1 MKKNRLISAVA
12 LALTALII
20 TAAAAGD
27 AADPLISLSYLT
39 GAYRDTVNAAVEE
52 RLDTSDQTL
61 TDKTAAKLAAIGA
74 TGDMERTDVWK
85 ETRLKSGDVL
95 YGPSGL
101 CVLILA
107 GDVQVTFDSGAVV
120 DITTG
125 KTVESGSA
133 LSVDHRYMVA
143 EDTAALFTV
152 TSATAVVNYMGYY
165 GFSYSGAIDYN
176 AMAAALKT
184 MHLFRGSFT
193 AFGSGFDLELT
204 PTRLQALIM
213 FIRVLGEEEAALAY
227 TGTTPFDDIAPGT
240 DAARYVGYAYEK
252 GYTNG
257 YTAKL
262 WKPANTVNVYQYTE
276 FILRAL
282 GYSSAANTNLA
293 DTLERA
299 QTAGVM
305 TPTEAAAMKNVT
317 FLRAHLVY
325 LSYYAMDVPVA
336 ETGVPLREVLIGKG
350 VFTWDEAAAAQALV
364 TAPRIY

>member
-1 MKKNRLISAVA
+1 MKKKRLLPAIV
-12 LALTALII
+12 LALTAVII

-39 GAYRDTVNAAVEE
+39 GAYRDSVNAAVDQ
-52 RLDTSDQTL
+52 RLDAADQSL
-61 TDKTAAKLAAIGA
+61 SDKTSAKLAAIGA

-101 CVLILA
+101 CVLVLA
-107 GDVQVTFDSGAVV
+107 GDVHVTFDSGTVV
-120 DITTG
+120 DVTTG
-125 KTVESGSA
+125 ETVNSGDS
-133 LSVDHRYMVA
+133 LVVDHRYMVA
-143 EDTAALFTV
+143 EDTAALFNV
-152 TSATAVVNYMGYY
+152 SSATAVVNYMGYY
-165 GFSYSGAIDYN
+165 GFRYSGAIDYN

-193 AFGSGFDLELT
+193 AFGSGFDLELS

-257 YTAKL
+257 YTTKL

-305 TPTEAAAMKNVT
+305 TPTETSAMKNVT

-336 ETGVPLREVLIGKG
+336 DTGISLREALISKG

-364 TAPRIY
+364 PGQRIY

>member
-1 MKKNRLISAVA
+1 MKKNRLISAIA
-12 LALTALII
+12 LALAALLI

-39 GAYRDTVNAAVEE
+39 GAYRDSVNAAVEE
-52 RLDTSDQTL
+52 RLNNADRTL
-61 TDKTAAKLAAIGA
+61 NDKAAAKLAALGA

-101 CVLILA
+101 CVLVLA
-107 GDVQVTFDSGAVV
+107 GNVQVTFDSGTVV
-120 DITTG
+120 DVTTG
-125 KTVESGSA
+125 EAVPSGT
-133 LSVDHRYMVA
+133 LLTVDHRYMVA

-152 TSATAVVNYMGYY
+152 SSATAVVNYMGYY
-165 GFSYSGAIDYN
+165 GFSYSNAIDYN
-176 AMAAALKT
+176 AMASALKT

-193 AFGSGFDLELT
+193 AFGSGFDLELS

-227 TGTTPFDDIAPGT
+227 TGTTPFDDIVDGT

-282 GYSSAANTNLA
+282 GYSSVANTNLA

-305 TPTEAAAMKNVT
+305 TPTEAAAMKNT
-317 FLRAHLVY
+317 SFLRAHLVY

-336 ETGVPLREVLIGKG
+336 GSGIPLREALIAKG
-350 VFTWDEAAAAQALV
+350 VFTWDEALAAQALV
-364 TAPRIY
+364 PSQRVY